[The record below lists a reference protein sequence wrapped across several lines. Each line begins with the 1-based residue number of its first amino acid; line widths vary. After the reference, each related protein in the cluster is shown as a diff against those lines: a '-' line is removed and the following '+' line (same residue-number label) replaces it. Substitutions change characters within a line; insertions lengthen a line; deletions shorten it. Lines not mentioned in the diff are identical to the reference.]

1 MLYTTISR
9 ERLRGAFGLDV
20 SGSANH
26 RKGCI
31 KLCRTTDF
39 FFFFPDG
46 LAGPSRYRS
55 SVTKTLGRRSEPL
68 VGGCSVSVK

>member
-39 FFFFPDG
+39 FFFFLMAWQDRLGIG
-46 LAGPSRYRS
+46 LQLQKHSGTEVSPSS
-55 SVTKTLGRRSEPL
+55 GDVL
-68 VGGCSVSVK
+68 